1 MKLFEWFK
9 KFKYKAVAIVPWSIQ
24 WVDEGGLPI
33 PGDKDT
39 GYWIMMENGFGKRK
53 YTCTNS
59 TRSALNRVPGYKL
72 MVVWK
77 MSGVPPANAQFL
89 TDNPNTVEGD

>member
-1 MKLFEWFK
+1 
-9 KFKYKAVAIVPWSIQ
+9 
-24 WVDEGGLPI
+24 
-33 PGDKDT
+33 
-39 GYWIMMENGFGKRK
+39 MENGFGKRK

-89 TDNPNTVEGD
+89 TDNPTTVEGD

>member
-77 MSGVPPANAQFL
+77 MSGASSQCSISY
-89 TDNPNTVEGD
+89 

>member
-9 KFKYKAVAIVPWSIQ
+9 KFKYKAVAIVPWSIP

-72 MVVWK
+72 MVGWK
-77 MSGVPPANAQFL
+77 MSGGPPANAQFL
-89 TDNPNTVEGD
+89 TDNPTTVEGD

>member
-1 MKLFEWFK
+1 MKLFAWFK
-9 KFKYKAVAIVPWSIQ
+9 KFKYKAVAILPWSIQ
-24 WVDEGGLPI
+24 WIDEAGLPI
-33 PGDKDT
+33 PGDKDS

-53 YTCTNS
+53 FMCTNS
-59 TRSALNRVPGYKL
+59 TRSIPERVPGYKL

-89 TDNPNTVEGD
+89 TDNPTTVEES